1 MGASKEPVR
10 LRKRKLP
17 TGLTTLYLDIY
28 RDGQRTYEYLK
39 MYLVPEKTK
48 ADREAHVSCVCC
60 PQNNRRPTQKIMQK
74 ILLSVFIAFAVI
86 LTCEA
91 QDRMNEKP
99 ASLSYKSKEIKS
111 ALYWQQSSKTGQWES
126 RKNTALVYLGEGVFV
141 DNFYCL
147 FIGEYKGVRY
157 LFMDFRNYKWRYPT
171 LQTEWTIY
179 RTMIAAQLTEE
190 DYSKLSSLSP
200 GEELAISPRFYHDI
214 FKGHREYSFP
224 FYIKL
229 GETLRS
235 SSETLYQ
242 SNKKAYGEDFAERQW
257 KEDYPPIIFI
267 VLKRVVGSDGRDV
280 VRFALYPHAMQ
291 ELIDKYYFEVDY
303 LVYRNLLTEDKKQ
316 TYK

>member
-1 MGASKEPVR
+1 M
-10 LRKRKLP
+10 L
-17 TGLTTLYLDIY
+17 
-28 RDGQRTYEYLK
+28 
-39 MYLVPEKTK
+39 
-48 ADREAHVSCVCC
+48 
-60 PQNNRRPTQKIMQK
+60 
-74 ILLSVFIAFAVI
+74 IALAVT

-91 QDRMNEKP
+91 QDRTNEKP

-111 ALYWQQSSKTGQWES
+111 ALFWQQSSKTGQWES

-141 DNFYCL
+141 DNFYSL
-147 FIGEYKGVRY
+147 FIGEYSGIRY

-179 RTMIAAQLTEE
+179 RTMIAAQLTDD
-190 DYSKLSSLSP
+190 DYNKLSTLSS
-200 GEELAISPRFYHDI
+200 GEVLTVSPRFYHDM

-224 FYIKL
+224 FYLSL

-242 SNKKAYGEDFAERQW
+242 SNKKAYGEEFAERQW
-257 KEDYPPIIFI
+257 KNDYPPIIFI

-291 ELIDKYYFEVDY
+291 ELIDSFYFEVDY
-303 LVYRNLLTEDKKQ
+303 PIYRNLLTEDKKQ